1 MKPRGFSGKPRTK
14 SRVVKRHWREERFVV
29 PVDDM
34 PRALGWILSMLRERK
49 GVSAKWVAIRAHVG
63 KQTVRDIEQGKVRD
77 YAFKS
82 VDAVA
87 RVLHGGLARAVLLTQ
102 RFLWHDYLHEKR
114 LHAAEPGWLYVYP
127 WSKKRAT
134 PPMMRHAA

>member
-1 MKPRGFSGKPRTK
+1 M
-14 SRVVKRHWREERFVV
+14 

-114 LHAAEPGWLYVYP
+114 MHAAEPGWLYVYP